1 MISHAPRFTIPFFG
15 FGVIVVDQ
23 LAAFQ
28 KYMLACPR
36 FISAH
41 TVKSMRVK
49 FCLPILVICVS
60 ALLFSCNRS
69 SNPSARRLLIYTPHG
84 QDLLREFIARYKAQ
98 HPGTD
103 VQFLDMGSREI
114 LERVRA
120 ERNRPQADL
129 WWGAAHT
136 TFQTAAEENLL
147 APYQPT
153 WTGSVPNAS
162 RDPQDRWYG
171 TYQTPEVIVYN
182 SDAVKAEEAPKDWD
196 DVLDPKWRD
205 KILIRNPNP
214 SDSMRAIFGAMIW
227 RFYKDTG
234 SPEKG
239 YDWLRRL
246 DANVHEYTADG
257 TLLMQKLVRRE
268 GLISLWNLPDV
279 WIYKEQK
286 GFPVGYVFP
295 ASGVP
300 VITDGIAVVRGGP
313 NEEEARRFYEF
324 VTTPESLVIAAKKYY
339 RMPVRNDFDRSQLPA
354 WMNEP
359 VNELPVD
366 WDLLRKQSGDWLRY
380 WDTEIRGRSKK

>member
-1 MISHAPRFTIPFFG
+1 MTFRSFKLLI
-15 FGVIVVDQ
+15 
-23 LAAFQ
+23 
-28 KYMLACPR
+28 
-36 FISAH
+36 
-41 TVKSMRVK
+41 TVL
-49 FCLPILVICVS
+49 CLS

-69 SNPSARRLLIYTPHG
+69 SNPTGRKLLIYTPHG
-84 QDLLREFIARYKAQ
+84 QDLLKDFIARYQAEHKEVE
-98 HPGTD
+98 

-147 APYQPT
+147 AAYRPT
-153 WTGSVPNAS
+153 WADKVSNSA
-162 RDPQDRWYG
+162 RDSQDRWFG

-182 SDAVKAEEAPKDWD
+182 SDAVKPEEAPRDWD

-227 RFYKDTG
+227 RFHKDSG
-234 SPEKG
+234 SPEQG
-239 YDWLRRL
+239 YEWLRRL

-268 GLISLWNLPDV
+268 GLLSLWNLPDV

-286 GFPVGYVFP
+286 QFPIGYVFP

-300 VITDGIAVVRGGP
+300 VITDGIAVVRGAP
-313 NEEEARRFYEF
+313 NEDEAKRFYEF
-324 VTTPESLVIAAKKYY
+324 VTTPENMVLAAKKYY
-339 RMPVRNDFDRSQLPA
+339 RIPIRSDIDRAQLPP
-354 WMNEP
+354 WMNER
-359 VNELPVD
+359 VNEMPVD
-366 WDLLRKQSGDWLRY
+366 WDLLRKQGSEWLRY

>member
-1 MISHAPRFTIPFFG
+1 
-15 FGVIVVDQ
+15 
-23 LAAFQ
+23 
-28 KYMLACPR
+28 MLACPH
-36 FISAH
+36 FLAAGANSN
-41 TVKSMRVK
+41 SMRARLYVSIIVL
-49 FCLPILVICVS
+49 FVS
-60 ALLFSCNRS
+60 ALFFSCNRPGS
-69 SNPSARRLLIYTPHG
+69 RSPRKLLIYTPHG
-84 QDLLREFIARYKAQ
+84 QDLLRDFIARYKAIR
-98 HPGTD
+98 PEVD

-147 APYQPT
+147 APYRPT
-153 WTGSVPNAS
+153 WADRIPSTS
-162 RDPQDRWYG
+162 RDQQDRWYG

-182 SDAVKAEEAPKDWD
+182 SDAVKAEEAPRDWD

-227 RFYKDTG
+227 RFYRDTG
-234 SPEKG
+234 SPDQG

-286 GFPVGYVFP
+286 GFPIGYAFA
-295 ASGVP
+295 ASGTP
-300 VITDGIAVVRGGP
+300 GITDGIAIVRGGP
-313 NEEEARRFYEF
+313 DAEEAKQFYEF
-324 VTTPESLVIAAKKYY
+324 VTTPESLVLAAKKYY
-339 RMPVRNDFDRSQLPA
+339 RIPVRTDVDRAQLPV
-354 WMNEP
+354 WMNAR
-359 VNELPVD
+359 VNEMPLD
-366 WDLLRKQSGDWLRY
+366 WDLLRKQSGEWLRY
-380 WDTEIRGRSKK
+380 WDTEIRGRNKR